1 VYKKFLSVF
10 LTVLLL
16 LSFAGPTQTYA
27 GNTTIIIN
35 GQNVTFAQQPIIING
50 TTLVPM
56 RAFFEALGAKVDWNQ
71 STRTVTGTRDN
82 TTVQL
87 TIGSKIGKVNGQNHA
102 LEVEAQI
109 INGYTYIPLRFV
121 GEALGD
127 EVNYSNGVITINSN
141 KALPAGELTVSFID
155 VGQGDSILIQT
166 PSGKNML
173 IDAGVPEMG
182 STVVSY
188 LKNKNVNKLDVVIAT
203 HPHDDHIGGMPDVI
217 NTFDIGTFYMPKV
230 TANTNAFENLLN
242 ALKNKNVNSVYV
254 KAGNNIDLGSNIT
267 AQFLAPNNSSY
278 DNLNNYSA
286 VIKLT
291 YKNVSFLF
299 TGDAEKESEQEM
311 LSKDYNLKADV
322 LKVGHHGSDTST
334 TAEFL
339 KAVSP
344 KYAVISVGKNNDYGH
359 PNQSV
364 LDRLNN
370 AGIKVFRT
378 DLNGTIIATTDG
390 NTISFNVNPTNTTSD
405 NISSNASTEKVYVDA
420 NGHGLIKGNINSKGE
435 KIYHLPGDPWY
446 DRTKAEAWFK
456 TEAEAQAAGYRPVK

>member
-1 VYKKFLSVF
+1 MYKKFLSVL

-16 LSFAGPTQTYA
+16 LSFASPTQTYA
-27 GNTTIIIN
+27 DNITIIIN
-35 GQNVTFAQQPIIING
+35 GQNVTFAQQPIIKNG

-56 RAFFEALGAKVDWNQ
+56 RAFFEALGAKVDWDQ
-71 STRTVTGTRDN
+71 STRTVAGTRDN

-102 LEVEAQI
+102 LAVEAQI

-127 EVNYSNGVITINSN
+127 EVNYSDGVITINTN
-141 KALPAGELTVSFID
+141 KAPPIGKLTVSYID

-173 IDAGVPEMG
+173 IDAGVSEMG

-188 LKNKNVNKLDVVIAT
+188 LKSKGINKLDVVIAT

-217 NTFDIGTFYMPKV
+217 NTFNIGTFYMPKV
-230 TANTNAFENLLN
+230 TTNTNAFENLLN

-254 KAGNNIDLGSNIT
+254 KARNNINLDSDIT
-267 AQFLAPNNSSY
+267 AKFLAPNSSSY

-311 LSKDYNLKADV
+311 LNKGYNLKADV

-334 TAEFL
+334 TADFL

-370 AGIKVFRT
+370 AGIKIFRT
-378 DLNGTIIATTDG
+378 DLNGTVVATTDG
-390 NTISFNVNPTNTTSD
+390 NTITFNVNPTSTSSD
-405 NISSNASTEKVYVDA
+405 SSSGSSNTEKVYVDA